1 MQRRDVEKVGPGAIT
16 DRVSSRPCAVTRV
29 TAAREQVR
37 LAELVAAMSLATDL
51 GLGQPMEHV
60 MRSCLVGL
68 RLAELLD
75 LEEPERAVVYY
86 VALLAWVGCHAD
98 SHEQAAWFGDDIEFR
113 AGMHETDLAGL
124 PAAKYVIGRVGRGR
138 PPLRRALLAGTLLSR
153 RDFIASF
160 DMSHCRVAGQL
171 AMRLGL
177 GDPVRAALQDVFER
191 WDGKGQPRSL
201 KGDRIA
207 LAARIVELADI
218 AEAFRRLGGL
228 ESALEV
234 ARRRRATQFDPELV
248 DLLTRE
254 ASVVFAGLDEDTTWA
269 RVIASEPALG
279 PPLSQAR
286 IDVALEAIAD
296 FADLKSPYMTGHSRG
311 VTELASKAAASLG
324 LGDAEVAEVRR
335 AALMHDMGRL
345 GIPNTIWDK
354 PASLSEAEMERMR
367 LHPYLMQRMF
377 SRLPGLAGAGQ
388 LAGQASERLD
398 GSGYPRGLTGAGLTP
413 AARALQAAD
422 VYQALTEP
430 RAYRSALGE
439 AAAAH
444 ELRGEVAA
452 GRLDAHAVEAVLGAT
467 GQRVRRRREGPDG
480 LTPREVEVLLLL
492 ARGASNKE
500 IAKRLVVSPKT
511 VGSHVEH
518 IYSKIGCSTRVA
530 ASLYAMQHGLLP
542 AQPAH

>member
-1 MQRRDVEKVGPGAIT
+1 MQRRDREKVGPGAIT
-16 DRVSSRPCAVTRV
+16 DRVSSRPRAVTRV

-279 PPLSQAR
+279 PPLSQAQ

-354 PASLSEAEMERMR
+354 PASLSEAEMERVR

-377 SRLPGLAGAGQ
+377 SRLPGLAEAGQ

-413 AARALQAAD
+413 AARVLQAAD